1 MAEQQTTVRTD
12 QQIVNQ
18 TNALAAKLYAIR
30 GYEAPKGHKF
40 WLATHPH
47 EIEAWNGACEAQL
60 MLTHTDVG
68 DALSA
73 LSE

>member
-1 MAEQQTTVRTD
+1 MANPQTTVRTD
-12 QQIVNQ
+12 QQIINQ
-18 TNALAAKLYAIR
+18 TNALAAELYAIR
-30 GYEAPKGHKF
+30 GYKAPKGHKF

-47 EIEAWNGACEAQL
+47 AVEAWSGACAAQL

-73 LSE
+73 LSD